1 MAIMNSM
8 RGLGRFGNGLQNQIG
23 ALPLGLLLVYSVFG
37 ACLATS
43 IRAAQGG
50 EAQASAKATGRTKIA
65 EGEYAIYEEGNGGAF
80 GPFGEEVYDFH
91 ESWTL
96 WRTPK
101 GQYEIEGERI
111 FESPRDLEHK
121 NRFSAELSRD
131 LTALRM
137 TEFGP
142 LKWRPGSGPVSCE
155 FLPKEL
161 HCFSEAKDPKQSL
174 NLRVPMDYPFALLWP
189 ISPFSLGGLTRE
201 AERDLSRGT
210 EVQLLSVEQPNRY
223 DPVRPT
229 ILTGQLQYLGEE
241 NIDAADQKWAAHKYS
256 LKVPSYPQ
264 FLIWTSPKGIL
275 LALAIEHAHPN
286 WPQEGMKLTRFKT
299 WAGFAP
305 NE

>member
-1 MAIMNSM
+1 MAKINSI
-8 RGLGRFGNGLQNQIG
+8 RGFGAFGNGLHNQIG
-23 ALPLGLLLVYSVFG
+23 AILFTLPLVYLIFG
-37 ACLATS
+37 VCLTIPA
-43 IRAAQGG
+43 RAAQGDDARAVKG
-50 EAQASAKATGRTKIA
+50 TERSKVA

-101 GQYEIEGERI
+101 GRYEIEGERK
-111 FESPRDLEHK
+111 FMSPLDVEHK

-131 LTALRM
+131 LTALRV
-137 TEFGP
+137 TEFAP
-142 LKWRPGSGPVSCE
+142 LKWRPDSGPVSCE

-161 HCFSEAKDPKQSL
+161 HCFSEAKDPKQSV
-174 NLRVPMDYPFALLWP
+174 NLRVPMDHPFALLWP
-189 ISPFSLGGLTRE
+189 VSPFSLSGLTRE
-201 AERDLSRGT
+201 TERELGHGT
-210 EVQLLSVEQPNRY
+210 EVQLLSVEQPDRY

-241 NIDAADQKWAAHKYS
+241 NIQAADQNWTAHKFS

-264 FLIWTSPKGIL
+264 FLIWTSSKGIL

-299 WAGFAP
+299 WLAGFGP
-305 NE
+305 E